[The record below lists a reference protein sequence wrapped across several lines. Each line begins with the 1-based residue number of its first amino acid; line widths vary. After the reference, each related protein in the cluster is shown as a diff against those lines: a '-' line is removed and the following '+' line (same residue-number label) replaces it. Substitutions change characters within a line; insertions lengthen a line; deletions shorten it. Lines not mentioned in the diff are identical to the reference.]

1 MDLQSIAQATK
12 AVPFCGGTVDVIGL
26 SLRKLTQLIVKYPE
40 LLTLVAGSADLASL
54 VISAP
59 EAMLSIVALGT
70 PYLSEQDS
78 ERLLKAFDDAA
89 VGQQIDLLS
98 AICDLTFAGQR
109 AGPFLAS
116 LALQLA
122 TPKSAAPEI
131 PAENSPNSSST

>member
-1 MDLQSIAQATK
+1 MNLQSISPATK

-40 LLTLVAGSADLASL
+40 LLSLASGQADIASL
-54 VISAP
+54 VLSAP
-59 EAMLSIVALGT
+59 EATLSMVALST
-70 PYLSEQDS
+70 PHLSEPDS
-78 ERLLKAFDDAA
+78 ERLLRAFDETAA
-89 VGQQIDLLS
+89 GQQIDLLS
-98 AICDLTFAGQR
+98 AIVDLTFAGQR

-131 PAENSPNSSST
+131 PAENSPSSLST